1 MKLPLVDGLVRWSTL
16 AAHGAGLLPTAGT
29 WLPGDLD
36 RARGILVVIST
47 ALGDSVSFTPALEAL
62 RLRAPKARLV
72 GLYHAAFAP
81 MYANDPRLDSVIP
94 YYGKYRRVGD
104 TVRALRRSRCEVALL
119 AYMAEPDVVP
129 LVRLGGS
136 RILLRMAGRD
146 TVYRRMM
153 ANRDM
158 LTSPQTSE
166 HAVRRG
172 LRTIEALGGP
182 RHPARP
188 TLPVSEA
195 STRRVALWLE
205 QRGVPAMSI
214 RVGLHPGASVANKR
228 WPADCYVALGHR
240 LLAADPNL
248 RIVLTGA
255 PGEAGLVRQ
264 IAAGIGEPARV
275 IEAAGAV
282 GIADLPALLAG
293 LDLLISADTG
303 AAHVAYATGT
313 PSVTLFWRSDPAI
326 SGPIQ
331 DADRHVVICR
341 QTLCPPCRTRTCRYP
356 ACALDI
362 SPESVWGAAQRLL
375 SPAVAAG
382 TERCT

>member
-16 AAHGAGLLPTAGT
+16 AAHGGGLLPTAGT
-29 WLPGDLD
+29 WSPDALD
-36 RARGILVVIST
+36 RADGILVVIST
-47 ALGDSVSFTPALEAL
+47 ALGDSVCFTPALEAL
-62 RLRAPKARLV
+62 RVRAPKARLV

-81 MYANDPRLDSVIP
+81 MYANDPRLDAVIP
-94 YYGKYRRVGD
+94 YYGKYRRVGE
-104 TVRALRRSRCEVALL
+104 TLRALRRARCEVALL

-158 LTSPQTSE
+158 LTSPQTYE

-172 LRTIEALGGP
+172 LRTVEALGGP
-182 RHPARP
+182 RYSARP

-195 STRRVALWLE
+195 SKRRVALWLA
-205 QRGVPAMSI
+205 QRGVPATSI
-214 RVGLHPGASVANKR
+214 RVGMHPGASAANKR

-240 LLAADPNL
+240 LLAADSNL
-248 RIVLTGA
+248 RVVLTGA

-264 IAAGIGEPARV
+264 IAAGIGDPARV

-282 GIADLPALLAG
+282 GIVDLPAFLAG

-331 DADRHVVICR
+331 DADRHVVIAR
-341 QTLCPPCRTRTCRYP
+341 QPLCPPCRTRTCRYP

-362 SPESVWGAAQRLL
+362 SPESVWDAAQRLL

-382 TERCT
+382 TERRT